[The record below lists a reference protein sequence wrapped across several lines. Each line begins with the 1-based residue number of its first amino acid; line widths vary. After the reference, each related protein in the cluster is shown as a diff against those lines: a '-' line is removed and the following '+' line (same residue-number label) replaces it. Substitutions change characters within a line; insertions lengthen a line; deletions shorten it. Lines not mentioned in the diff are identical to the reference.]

1 MRRALLI
8 VGKAPAPGQA
18 KTRLV
23 PPLSAQAA
31 AELYCA
37 FLLDT
42 LDLAAGLGWERI
54 SLVHPAGA
62 GPTLSPLLPPHI
74 TLCEQRGHGLGDAL
88 RSAFAEH
95 LAEGFAR
102 VVLIGSDTPNL
113 PPSAIEAGCAALATH
128 DLSIGPSLDGGYYLL
143 GLRRMQPALF
153 EAIDWST
160 PRVLAQTLARAR
172 QLRLRVQRLPAWY
185 DVDAPA
191 DLERLQRELH
201 HAPATTAPH
210 TRAALARL
218 RPQAELSLSA
228 PAP

>member
-31 AELYCA
+31 AELYRA

-42 LDLAAGLGWERI
+42 LDLAAGLGWERV

-62 GPTLSPLLPPHI
+62 GAALRPLLPPPV
-74 TLCEQRGHGLGDAL
+74 TLCEQRGRGLGDAL
-88 RSAFAEH
+88 RHAFAEH
-95 LAEGFAR
+95 LAQGFTR
-102 VVLIGSDTPNL
+102 VVLIGSDTPSL
-113 PPSAIEAGCAALATH
+113 PPTAVADGCAALATH

-143 GLRRMQPALF
+143 GLRTMQPALF

-160 PRVLAQTLARAR
+160 PRVLAQTLARAS

-191 DLERLQRELH
+191 DLERLQRELQQ
-201 HAPATTAPH
+201 APATTAPH
-210 TRAALARL
+210 TRTTLARL
-218 RPQAELSLSA
+218 RPPAELSLSA
-228 PAP
+228 PTP